1 MPPSIW
7 TDSVTVEWA
16 PASDPFDDTPTWVNI
31 TQYVETVSINR
42 GRSGAFDSYGAGK
55 ATIVLDN
62 SAGTFDQTAWYRW
75 RQVRVTALAT
85 GPVTL
90 DVFYGFVETILH
102 SQPTTTKSATATI
115 QATDLMG
122 VMSRYEF
129 TASSVPVEASG
140 LRIQRVLT
148 AAGIPTA
155 WESIVT
161 GYADIAALADGVV
174 NAMQHMQAVAEAE
187 VGALFVSRQGIMAY
201 EDRYELLDRLDFSP
215 ETTFSDTFTG
225 AEVPF
230 LKGDLTL
237 TPPGRDYRN
246 RVSFTA
252 QSGTP
257 QTAADIPTNFPPDS
271 LSRTVPVHS
280 DGQAMANAE
289 MLLEVFSQETVVWP
303 ENLSISI
310 NSQNSIDR
318 VCSLDL
324 RRYCLVEFTPAG
336 RSQQSYKVF
345 VESIQHTMT
354 AVEWV
359 CRLGFSSADRWE
371 DAWGVKTD
379 YLILDD
385 ATFGL
390 LNTGKLGP

>member
-7 TDSVTVEWA
+7 TGKVTVEWA

-55 ATIVLDN
+55 ATVVLDN
-62 SAGTFDQTAWYRW
+62 SKGTFDQTAWYRW
-75 RQVRVTALAT
+75 RQVRITALAT

-90 DVFYGFVETILH
+90 EVFYGFVETILH
-102 SQPTTTKSATATI
+102 NQPTMPKFATATI
-115 QATDLMG
+115 QAIDLMG

-129 TASSVPVEASG
+129 TASSVPAEPSG

-148 AAGIPTA
+148 AAAIPTP
-155 WESIVT
+155 WKSIVT
-161 GYADIAALADGVV
+161 GYAEIAALADGVV

-187 VGALFVSRQGIMAY
+187 LGALFVSRQGIMAF
-201 EDRYELLDRLDFSP
+201 EDRYELLDRLDFAP
-215 ETTFSDTFTG
+215 ETTFSDTYSG
-225 AEVPF
+225 VEVPF
-230 LKGDLTL
+230 LMGDLAL

-246 RVSFTA
+246 RVTFTPA
-252 QSGTP
+252 SRVP
-257 QTAADIPTNFPPDS
+257 QTASNTPANFPADS
-271 LSRTVPVHS
+271 LSRTVPVNS
-280 DGQAMANAE
+280 DSQAMANSVA
-289 MLLEVFSQETVVWP
+289 LLGVYSQEAVVWP

-324 RRYCLVEFTPAG
+324 RRYCLIKFTPVG

-354 AVEWV
+354 AVGWV
-359 CRLGFSSADRWE
+359 CRLGFSSADRWQA
-371 DAWGVKTD
+371 AWGTKTD

-385 ATFGL
+385 ATYGK
-390 LNTGKLGP
+390 LNTGKLGF